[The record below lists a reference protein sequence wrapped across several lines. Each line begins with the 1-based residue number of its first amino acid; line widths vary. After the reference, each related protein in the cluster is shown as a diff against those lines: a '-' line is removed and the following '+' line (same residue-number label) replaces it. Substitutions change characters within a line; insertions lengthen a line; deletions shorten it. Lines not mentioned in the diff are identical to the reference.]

1 MEDMPK
7 LYDCR
12 IDYFQPCLEALIKSQ
27 VTYNSE
33 AYKIYSE
40 LAGQLI
46 QENLTAENYAGLIQQ
61 KLQDIKGLSIVD

>member
-1 MEDMPK
+1 M
-7 LYDCR
+7 
-12 IDYFQPCLEALIKSQ
+12 
-27 VTYNSE
+27 TYNSE

-46 QENLTAENYAGLIQQ
+46 QENLTAEDYAGLIQQ